1 MIGGVSSDAN
11 AVTACRSCGSAELHP
26 ILSLGDTPVAN
37 ELVDPAAAPD
47 ADETFPLAITFCP
60 KCALVQLA
68 YALPADRIF
77 DEAYPYFSSFSDAM
91 CAHAAAYVEGVIAS
105 RGLSTGS
112 LAVEVASND
121 GYLLRNFV
129 AAGIRTLGIDPAPG
143 PAEAARAIGVPTIVG
158 FFGVDT
164 ARAIRDEHGPA
175 DVIAANNVM
184 AHVPD
189 LNDFVGGFATLLADD
204 GLLTVE
210 NPYVRD
216 MVEHVE
222 FDTIYH
228 EHFCYFSCSAVDALM
243 ARHGLHLNDV
253 EYFPDLHGGTLRYH
267 IGRRSA
273 RSERC
278 QRMLDDEVTTGL
290 TTFAFYEDF
299 ASRVRVCQEELR
311 RLIDDLRSRGRTIA
325 AYGAAAKGATLLNST
340 GIGADRIAFVV
351 DRNPHKQGLLMPG
364 CRLPIHPVA
373 ALVDRRPD
381 DLLILAWNF
390 ADEIV
395 SQQREFAAAGGTFY
409 VPVPSPRRVDPPDWS
424 TELPNTDSVASC

>member
-1 MIGGVSSDAN
+1 MICPEMMDALQHDPN
-11 AVTACRSCGSAELHP
+11 AVTACRSCGSVDLQS

-37 ELVDPAAAPD
+37 ELVDPATAPD
-47 ADETFPLAITFCP
+47 VDESFPLAITFCP
-60 KCALVQLA
+60 QCALVQLA

-77 DEAYPYFSSFSDAM
+77 DEAYPYFSSFSELM
-91 CAHAAAYVEGVIAS
+91 CAHAAAYVDDVIAA

-112 LAVEVASND
+112 FAVEVASND

-129 AAGIRTLGIDPAPG
+129 AAGVRTLGIDPAPG

-158 FFGVDT
+158 FFGVEQ
-164 ARAIRDEHGPA
+164 ARAIRSEQGTA

-189 LNDFVGGFATLLADD
+189 LNDFVGGFAELLADD

-228 EHFCYFSCSAVDALM
+228 EHYCYFSCSSVDALM
-243 ARHGLHLNDV
+243 RRHGLHLNDV
-253 EYFPDLHGGTLRYH
+253 EYFPSLHGGTLRYH
-267 IGRRSA
+267 IGRTPA
-273 RSERC
+273 RSDRC
-278 QRMLDDEVTTGL
+278 QRYLDDEAGTGL
-290 TTFAFYEDF
+290 TSFGFYERF
-299 ASRVRVCQEELR
+299 ASRVRTCQDALR
-311 RLIDDLRSRGRTIA
+311 RLLDDLAGAGRTVA

-340 GIGADRIAFVV
+340 GVGTDRVAFVV
-351 DRNPHKQGLLMPG
+351 DRNPHKQGKLMPG
-364 CRLPIHPVA
+364 CRLPIRPVE
-373 ALVDRRPD
+373 ALLEERPD
-381 DLLILAWNF
+381 DLLLLAWNF

-395 SQQREFAAAGGTFY
+395 AQQHDYAAGGGTFY
-409 VPVPSPRRVDPPDWS
+409 VPVPTPRRVG
-424 TELPNTDSVASC
+424 